1 MKNKSEKIKKKGEKM
16 KKSLYFTLIELLVV
30 IAIIAILAGMLLPAL
45 NKAREKARAINC
57 TSNLKQIGTFHMMYQ
72 NDNNDYITTSRCGK
86 ATGDNFQLHILKLIP
101 YAGGDPADE
110 LKKNSSVNKLI
121 CPGGANR
128 ALRDTANQC
137 DFNLGASGKL
147 WLTYGINM
155 AYNANFATGS
165 GVHNWDDYQT
175 RQVGSIKNA
184 SGMMLLCETRSG
196 SDYVMPAVISSTGNI
211 YKIHGENVNMLLCDG
226 HVEAVNPEKQ
236 ITNDQK
242 GFWSGNN

>member
-1 MKNKSEKIKKKGEKM
+1 MKNFSK
-16 KKSLYFTLIELLVV
+16 FTLIELLVV

-72 NDNNDYITTSRCGK
+72 NDNNDYITTSRCGI
-86 ATGDNFQLHILKLIP
+86 ATGDNTQLHMLKLIP
-101 YAGGDPADE
+101 YAGGDATEE
-110 LKKNSSVNKLI
+110 LKKGSSINKLI

-128 ALRDTANQC
+128 VLRDTTNQC
-137 DFNLGASGKL
+137 DFNLGTGAGKGKV

-155 AYNANFATGS
+155 AYKANFAAGS
-165 GVHNWDDYQT
+165 GVHNWDAYET
-175 RQVGSIKNA
+175 KQVGSIPNA

-196 SDYVMPAVISSTGNI
+196 SDYVMPAAISATGNI
-211 YKIHGENVNMLLCDG
+211 WKIHGEYVNMLLCDG

-242 GFWSGNN
+242 GFWSGKN